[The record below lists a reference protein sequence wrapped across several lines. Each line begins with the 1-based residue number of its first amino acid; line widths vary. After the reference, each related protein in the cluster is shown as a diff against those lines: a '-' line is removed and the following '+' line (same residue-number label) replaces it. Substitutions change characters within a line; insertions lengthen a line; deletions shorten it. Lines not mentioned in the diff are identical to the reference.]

1 MAQPLLTENSGC
13 DPKSHQPHNG
23 VFMKKLIKK
32 KGFTLVEL
40 MIVVA
45 IIGILAAIAIPNFI
59 KFQARSKQSEPKA
72 NLKALFTAQRAY
84 FSEKDSYNSTVG
96 DIGFNPERGNRY
108 FLATGCATLTQRTVA
123 QESSTTGDCGFAVDV
138 FKGYLAITTGSIAN
152 ATESAATAG
161 AGTCGLATTGCVV
174 LGNTGA
180 FAGIAAGNVDND
192 SVIDNWLV
200 SSMSMVIAASALS
213 EQQNNGPGVPANN
226 INDVR

>member
-1 MAQPLLTENSGC
+1 MT
-13 DPKSHQPHNG
+13 
-23 VFMKKLIKK
+23 KLIKQ

-84 FSEKDSYNSTVG
+84 FSEKDTYSSLVG

-108 FLATGCATLTQRTVA
+108 EMHTGCATVTNRATA
-123 QESSTTGDCGFAVDV
+123 QEVATTTDCGFAVDV
-138 FKGYLAITTGSIAN
+138 FKGFIAPGALATTN
-152 ATESAATAG
+152 ATAVAATAG
-161 AGTCGLATTGCVV
+161 AGTCALTADGCVTTG
-174 LGNTGA
+174 NNGA

-192 SVIDNWLV
+192 SALDNWLV
-200 SSMSMVIAASALS
+200 SSMSVSVVASATS
-213 EQQNNGPGVPANN
+213 EAQSNGPGMPANN
-226 INDVR
+226 LNDVR

>member
-1 MAQPLLTENSGC
+1 
-13 DPKSHQPHNG
+13 
-23 VFMKKLIKK
+23 MKKLIKK

-108 FLATGCATLTQRTVA
+108 YLAVGCATLTKRGAAT
-123 QESSTTGDCGFAVDV
+123 ETSTTGDCGFEVDT
-138 FKGYLAITTGSIAN
+138 FKGYGAITTGVTTN
-152 ATESAATAG
+152 SAAAPATVG
-161 AGTCGLATTGCVV
+161 AGTCDLGATGCVL

-180 FAGIAAGNVDND
+180 FQGIAAGNVDND
-192 SVIDNWLV
+192 TVIDNWLV
-200 SSMSMVIAASALS
+200 SSMTLTISASAES
-213 EQQNNGPGVPANN
+213 ESQNNGPGVPANN